1 MDIVPVSSYNHPLLA
16 DILFKN
22 LSVWH
27 HMASFYFYTLRLRE
41 AVVQSEAEK
50 RALVR
55 CQLEL
60 QKNIEIKASS
70 LYIDEVICT
79 QHKESV
85 VIHNF

>member
-1 MDIVPVSSYNHPLLA
+1 
-16 DILFKN
+16 
-22 LSVWH
+22 
-27 HMASFYFYTLRLRE
+27 MASFYFYTLRLQV
-41 AVVQSEAEK
+41 AVAQSEAEQ

-60 QKNIEIKASS
+60 QKSIENKANS

-85 VIHNF
+85 IIHNF